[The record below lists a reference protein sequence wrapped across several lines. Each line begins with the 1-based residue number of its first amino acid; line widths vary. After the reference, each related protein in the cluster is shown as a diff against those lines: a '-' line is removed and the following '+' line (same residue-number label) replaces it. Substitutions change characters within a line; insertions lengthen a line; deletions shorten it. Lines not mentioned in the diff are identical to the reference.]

1 MRRVPAYL
9 RWIAS
14 LSAGLTAQF
23 IYIIGAGA
31 AFVGTG
37 NTELSGGVG
46 VLVSFGNAFAGMV
59 PAVAVNSWL
68 LRRYPPPDLLRNAA
82 DSAAAAA
89 DPAKPSPKAPADADQ
104 PSSDSR

>member
-23 IYIIGAGA
+23 IYVIAAGA

-46 VLVSFGNAFAGMV
+46 VLVSFGNAFAGMI

-68 LRRYPPPDLLRNAA
+68 LRRYPPADLLANARE
-82 DSAAAAA
+82 AAPSA
-89 DPAKPSPKAPADADQ
+89 DPD
-104 PSSDSR
+104 